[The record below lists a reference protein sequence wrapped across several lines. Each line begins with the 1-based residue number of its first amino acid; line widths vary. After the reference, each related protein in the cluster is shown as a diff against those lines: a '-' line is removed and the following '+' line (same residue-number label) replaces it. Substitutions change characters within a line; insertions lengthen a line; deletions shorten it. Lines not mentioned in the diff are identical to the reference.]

1 MIDAEDGKIKR
12 TLEDGEMEISEA
24 PE

>member
-12 TLEDGEMEISEA
+12 TLEDGKWEISEA